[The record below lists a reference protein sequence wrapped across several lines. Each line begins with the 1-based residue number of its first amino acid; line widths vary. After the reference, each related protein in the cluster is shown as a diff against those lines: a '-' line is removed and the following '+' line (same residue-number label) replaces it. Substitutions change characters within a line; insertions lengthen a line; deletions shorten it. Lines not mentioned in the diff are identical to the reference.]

1 MIVPRDVYAR
11 PGSLAAYIT
20 GGGRGAVTFSIYVGN
35 LPWRTTAE
43 DLRALFEPYGQVE
56 NSRIVTDRES
66 GRSRGFGFV
75 DMAEDEAGQKAI
87 TELHN
92 YDYGGR
98 PLTVNEALS
107 RQGAGGAPARGGPGE
122 GPVGER

>member
-1 MIVPRDVYAR
+1 MIATVRHGHRRPVVPV
-11 PGSLAAYIT
+11 I
-20 GGGRGAVTFSIYVGN
+20 GGGKGTVTTSIYVGN

-43 DLRALFEPYGQVE
+43 DLRALFEPYGEVE
-56 NSRIVTDRES
+56 NARIVTDRET

-75 DMAEDEAGQKAI
+75 DMAEAEPTQKAI
-87 TELHN
+87 AELNN

-107 RQGAGGAPARGGPGE
+107 RQGAGAGGAGGAG
-122 GPVGER
+122 GGRT

>member
-1 MIVPRDVYAR
+1 M
-11 PGSLAAYIT
+11 T
-20 GGGRGAVTFSIYVGN
+20 TSIYVGN

-43 DLRALFEPYGQVE
+43 DLRALFEPYGEVE
-56 NSRIVTDRES
+56 SSRIVTDRES

-75 DMAEDEAGQKAI
+75 DMAEAEPAQKAI
-87 TELHN
+87 SELNN

-107 RQGAGGAPARGGPGE
+107 RQGAGGPGGAGGARGGA
-122 GPVGER
+122 VGAGAAGAGAAGAGGGAAGDAGGGDRS